1 MRLYIYKLS
10 PLLAGCEN
18 HNTVNKCENSVILT
32 HAHIQARVMLCA
44 TLALDNIAGLALR
57 PTEDF
62 HTKSFAF

>member
-32 HAHIQARVMLCA
+32 HAHIQS
-44 TLALDNIAGLALR
+44 G
-57 PTEDF
+57 
-62 HTKSFAF
+62 